1 MEPEVAHPVTQTGA
15 STSRSPRKLA
25 ALELFSGLPRRY
37 DVLSAAFSFGQDP
50 RWRRELVR
58 MLAPAPGARVLDVAT
73 GTGLVAA
80 ELLQRHEVSVVAAD
94 QRAELLAAARARFA
108 GRGRPVDLHEPQA
121 EPLPF

>member
-58 MLAPAPGARVLDVAT
+58 MLGPTPGARVLDVAT

-80 ELLQRHEVSVVAAD
+80 ELLARAQVSIVAVD
-94 QRAELLAAARARFA
+94 QSPDMLAAARARFA
-108 GRGRPVDLHEPQA
+108 GRGTAVEL
-121 EPLPF
+121 